1 MTRRV
6 HGMAR
11 AVGVR
16 LQCEPLCSSVVI
28 DLDAERDSWRE
39 ETEGCGR
46 RGRRERRG
54 QRGDG
59 EQAASQLAPT

>member
-1 MTRRV
+1 MAWQ
-6 HGMAR
+6 AR
-11 AVGVR
+11 AVVGVR
-16 LQCEPLCSSVVI
+16 LQCEPLCGGVVI

-39 ETEGCGR
+39 ETEGWR
-46 RGRRERRG
+46 RCERRG